1 MICLKFYFLVNSYGY
16 VMTVSSPSHTFS
28 WASLTKLL
36 NQYFVHILSL
46 VNDTN
51 FLNQRNEENDRRNY
65 FMINLY
71 ESIGDLLLNMI
82 NMKYQ
87 ALFSREY
94 RKIYL
99 NMSPAAVLFGAL
111 MVNSSIIAA
120 VVTYL
125 I

>member
-1 MICLKFYFLVNSYGY
+1 M
-16 VMTVSSPSHTFS
+16 
-28 WASLTKLL
+28 
-36 NQYFVHILSL
+36 HIFSL